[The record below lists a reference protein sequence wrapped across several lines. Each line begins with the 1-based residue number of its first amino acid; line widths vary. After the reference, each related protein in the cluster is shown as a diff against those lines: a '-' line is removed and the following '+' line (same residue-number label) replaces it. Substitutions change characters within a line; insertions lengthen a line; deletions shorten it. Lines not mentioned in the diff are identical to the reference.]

1 MRHIRVDAQ
10 WLELIGGLLATPL
23 MAMPADRIAL
33 QLTESFG
40 LVGASYELR
49 APGRAPQRQL
59 WPLDERFGGHR
70 AEIEQWRPHRAID
83 CHPIARYYL
92 ATGDPAV
99 IQVTDVPDR
108 FADRHVVGAWKE
120 RASQWGCVN
129 QIALP
134 LHLGDCSHRVFV
146 LGRSETFS
154 PAEMQTARRL
164 QRLLLGLDR
173 QVLALSGAAGARPGL
188 LSRPTGEVRLTARE
202 VAVLALVADGHTAGA
217 VARRLLIGERTV
229 HKHLQHLYGKLGVT
243 DRLSAVLAA
252 QRLGV
257 LPPPPDRNVS

>member
-1 MRHIRVDAQ
+1 M
-10 WLELIGGLLATPL
+10 
-23 MAMPADRIAL
+23 
-33 QLTESFG
+33 
-40 LVGASYELR
+40 
-49 APGRAPQRQL
+49 
-59 WPLDERFGGHR
+59 
-70 AEIEQWRPHRAID
+70 
-83 CHPIARYYL
+83 
-92 ATGDPAV
+92 
-99 IQVTDVPDR
+99 
-108 FADRHVVGAWKE
+108 
-120 RASQWGCVN
+120 N

-257 LPPPPDRNVS
+257 PPPPPDRNVS